1 MNRIIA
7 GGGGISGGKGAKTPR
22 QQQAP
27 SQNQQYVAYTPTE
40 AKNSLFSTSYAK
52 IIDLIAEGEIV
63 GLKSGDQS
71 IFLENTPLQNPGGSY
86 NFSNVT
92 VFTRPGTQ
100 NQSYIPGF
108 EDIENEVSVGVTVT
122 QSIPIVRT
130 ITDTTVNAVKIT
142 VTVPS
147 LQAST
152 EKGDI
157 LGADVTISIYV
168 QYAGGGYNLSV
179 KDTISGR
186 TNQPYQRQYLVPLSG
201 PFPIDIRVSR
211 ETPDSV
217 SNTLANAFSWTS
229 YTEVTYAKLAY
240 PNSALVAL
248 RVDAEQFN
256 AIPSRSYLIRGR
268 KVSIPSNATVDSST
282 GRLIYVGV
290 WDGTFQA
297 AQWTTDP
304 AWCLWDLLTNKRF
317 GLGDHIT
324 SSQLDKWAFFSA
336 SQYSSAL
343 VSDGFNGVEPRFS
356 CNFIIQSAEEVF
368 KVVNDFASI
377 FRAMPYWGAGSITIS
392 QDRPAD
398 PVHLFTYANVDQ
410 EAGFSY
416 SSSSVKVR
424 PTVAVVQYFN
434 NDLRDIDYEIIEDKE
449 GIAKFG
455 VIKTEIQAVACTS
468 RGQANR
474 IGKWL
479 LYTENNEYETCTF
492 VTSIDAGVVIR
503 PGSIISISDPVRAGS
518 RRGGRVS
525 SVSGAQVFV
534 DSTDGLTWA
543 QNSTLSV
550 ILPSGTVQTRAVDS
564 IANNTFSLSSAFSV
578 TPNPNAI
585 WIYETPT
592 VEASLW
598 RVISVQEQDG
608 VKYAVTCLSH
618 NPSKYK
624 YIEEGLTLRKRDIT
638 SLNEIPAS
646 PENLAAIELLYENA
660 GRALS
665 KIVVNWASVPGVNSY
680 KVSWR
685 RESGNWTTETVPRPE
700 YEILESSEGKYEI
713 GVASISAGLL
723 ASPPAILQ
731 FTGYGKTF
739 PPTTPTGLS
748 LIAIDSASAIL
759 SWDLAADLDVRI
771 GGKVLIRHSVLTT
784 GASWEN
790 SQDLVPSAAG
800 NQTQK
805 QIPLLTGTILV
816 KFQDDSGNRS
826 VNPASVVVTLPTPL
840 PRYTVINYAEELESP
855 PFSGNFTNMVYSSE
869 LGGIILATGT
879 TIDSMAIDG
888 NWDAL
893 GSIDGIGGVA
903 GTGEYEFGST
913 YDMGAIFDVNLMR
926 RLASY
931 AYLPSSLWDDKL
943 ELIDSWGTLDETG
956 LDKVNTSLYVRSTN
970 DNPAGTPTW
979 SPWREFANAIV
990 KARAFQFKAIAESA
1004 DNSQNIAITQLGA
1017 KLELQQR
1024 VENSATITTNTTGV
1038 YNVTFANRF
1047 YVAPSVGITAY
1058 NMDHA
1063 DDMTVAN
1070 VTTTGFTIQFKQGG
1084 SFLSRD
1090 FVYTAVG
1097 YGKGE

>member
-1 MNRIIA
+1 MNKVIA
-7 GGGGISGGKGAKTPR
+7 GSGGISGGKGARAPK
-22 QQQAP
+22 QQAP
-27 SQNQQYVAYTPTE
+27 AQSQEYVAYTPTE
-40 AKNSLFSTSYAK
+40 VKNSLFSTSYAK

-63 GLKSGDQS
+63 GLKNGDQS
-71 IFLENTPLQNPGGSY
+71 IFLENTPLQNPNGSY
-86 NFSNVT
+86 NFNNVT
-92 VFTRPGTQ
+92 VFTRQGTQ
-100 NQSYIPGF
+100 NQTHIPGF

-130 ITDTTVNAVKIT
+130 ITDTTVSAAKIT
-142 VTVPS
+142 ITVPS
-147 LQAST
+147 LQTST
-152 EKGDI
+152 EKGDV
-157 LGADVTISIYV
+157 LGTEVTLSIYV
-168 QYAGGGYNLSV
+168 QYGGGGYNLSLR
-179 KDTISGR
+179 DTISGR
-186 TNQPYQRQYLVPLSG
+186 TNQPYQRQYLIPLSG

-211 ETPDSV
+211 ETADSV

-229 YTEVTYAKLAY
+229 YTEVTYAKLTY

-268 KVSIPSNATVDSST
+268 KVSIPSNATVDSAT
-282 GRLIYVGV
+282 GRLIYAGV

-317 GLGDHIT
+317 GVGDHIT

-343 VSDGFNGVEPRFS
+343 VPDGFGGQEPRFS

-368 KVVNDFASI
+368 KVINDFASI
-377 FRAMPYWGAGSITIS
+377 FRAMPYWGAGGITIS

-398 PVHLFTYANVDQ
+398 PAYPFTYANVDQ
-410 EAGFSY
+410 EAGFTY

-434 NDLRDIDYEIIEDKE
+434 NELRDIDYEVVEDRE
-449 GIAKFG
+449 GIARFG

-479 LYTENNEYETCTF
+479 LYTENNEYETCAF

-503 PGSIISISDPVRAGS
+503 PGSIVLISDPVRAGS

-525 SVSGAQVFV
+525 SVFGAQVFV
-534 DSTDGLTWA
+534 DSTSGLTWA

-550 ILPSGTVQTRAVDS
+550 VLPNGTVQTRAVDT
-564 IANNTFSLSSAFSV
+564 IANNTFSLSSAFSI
-578 TPNPNAI
+578 TPNANAI
-585 WIYETPT
+585 WIYETPA

-608 VKYAVTCLSH
+608 VKYAVSCLSY

-624 YIEEGLTLRKRDIT
+624 YVEEGLTLRKRDIT
-638 SLNEIPAS
+638 NLNEIPAS
-646 PENLAAIELLYENA
+646 PENLTAIELLYENT

-665 KIVVNWASVPGVNSY
+665 KIAVSWASVPGVNSY

-685 RESGNWTTETVPRPE
+685 RENGNWTTETVPRPQ
-700 YEILESSEGKYEI
+700 YEILESSEGGYEI
-713 GVASISAGLL
+713 GVASVNAALL
-723 ASPPAILQ
+723 VSPPAILE

-739 PPTTPTGLS
+739 PPTAPTGLS
-748 LIAIDSASAIL
+748 LIPIDSASAIL

-771 GGKVLIRHSVLTT
+771 GGKVLIRHSVLTS
-784 GASWEN
+784 GALWEN

-805 QIPLLTGTILV
+805 QIPLLNGTVLV

-826 VNPASVVVTLPTPL
+826 VNSASVVVTLPTPL
-840 PRYTVINYAEELESP
+840 PRYTVVNYAEELESP

-879 TIDSMAIDG
+879 TIDSMALDG
-888 NWDAL
+888 NWDGL
-893 GSIDGIGGVA
+893 GDIDGIGGVA
-903 GTGEYEFGST
+903 GAGEYEFGST

-926 RLASY
+926 QFASY
-931 AYLPSSLWDDKL
+931 AYQPSNLWDSKL
-943 ELIDSWGTLDETG
+943 EDIDSWGTLDETG
-956 LDKVNTSLYVRSTN
+956 LDRVNAALYVRSTN

-990 KARAFQFKAIAESA
+990 KARAFQFKTIAEST

-1024 VENSATITTNTTGV
+1024 VESSATITTDTISP

-1063 DDMTVAN
+1063 DDMTVTN
-1070 VTTTGFTIQFKQGG
+1070 VTTTGFTIAFRHGG
-1084 SFLSRD
+1084 NLLSRN

>member
-1 MNRIIA
+1 MNKVIA
-7 GGGGISGGKGAKTPR
+7 GSGGISGGKGARAPK
-22 QQQAP
+22 QQAP
-27 SQNQQYVAYTPTE
+27 AQSQEYVAYTPTE
-40 AKNSLFSTSYAK
+40 VKNSLFSTSYAK

-63 GLKSGDQS
+63 GLKNGDQS
-71 IFLENTPLQNPGGSY
+71 IFLENTPLQNPNGSY
-86 NFSNVT
+86 NFNNVT
-92 VFTRPGTQ
+92 VFTRQGTQ
-100 NQSYIPGF
+100 NQTHIPGF

-130 ITDTTVNAVKIT
+130 ITDTTVSAAKIT
-142 VTVPS
+142 ITVPS
-147 LQAST
+147 LQTST
-152 EKGDI
+152 EKGDV
-157 LGADVTISIYV
+157 LGTEVTLSIYV
-168 QYAGGGYNLSV
+168 QYGGGGYNLSLR
-179 KDTISGR
+179 DTISGR
-186 TNQPYQRQYLVPLSG
+186 TNQPYQRQYLIPLSG

-211 ETPDSV
+211 ETADSV

-229 YTEVTYAKLAY
+229 YTEVTYAKLTY

-268 KVSIPSNATVDSST
+268 KVSIPSNATVDSAT
-282 GRLIYVGV
+282 GRLIYAGV

-317 GLGDHIT
+317 GVGDHIT

-343 VSDGFNGVEPRFS
+343 VPDGFGGQEPRFS

-368 KVVNDFASI
+368 KVINDFASI
-377 FRAMPYWGAGSITIS
+377 FRAMPYWGAGGITIS

-398 PVHLFTYANVDQ
+398 PAYPFTYANVDQ
-410 EAGFSY
+410 EAGFTY

-434 NDLRDIDYEIIEDKE
+434 NELRDIDYEVVEDRE
-449 GIAKFG
+449 GIARFG

-479 LYTENNEYETCTF
+479 LYTENNEYETCAF

-503 PGSIISISDPVRAGS
+503 PGSIVLISDPVRAGS

-525 SVSGAQVFV
+525 SVFGAQVFV
-534 DSTDGLTWA
+534 DSTSGLTWA

-550 ILPSGTVQTRAVDS
+550 VLPNGTVQTRAVDT
-564 IANNTFSLSSAFSV
+564 IANNTFSLSSAFSI
-578 TPNPNAI
+578 TPNANAI
-585 WIYETPT
+585 WIYETPA

-608 VKYAVTCLSH
+608 VKYAVSCLSY

-624 YIEEGLTLRKRDIT
+624 YVEEGLTLRKRDIT
-638 SLNEIPAS
+638 NLNEIPAS
-646 PENLAAIELLYENA
+646 PENLTAIELLYENT

-665 KIVVNWASVPGVNSY
+665 KIAVSWASVPGVNSY

-685 RESGNWTTETVPRPE
+685 RENGNWTTETVPRPQ
-700 YEILESSEGKYEI
+700 YEILESSEGGYEI
-713 GVASISAGLL
+713 GVASVNAALL
-723 ASPPAILQ
+723 VSPPAILE

-739 PPTTPTGLS
+739 PPTAPTGLS
-748 LIAIDSASAIL
+748 LIPIDSASAIL

-771 GGKVLIRHSVLTT
+771 GGKVLIRHSVLTS
-784 GASWEN
+784 GALWEN

-805 QIPLLTGTILV
+805 QIPLLNGTVLV

-826 VNPASVVVTLPTPL
+826 VNSASVVVTLPTPL
-840 PRYTVINYAEELESP
+840 PRYTVVNYAEELESP

-879 TIDSMAIDG
+879 TIDSMALDG
-888 NWDAL
+888 NWDGL
-893 GSIDGIGGVA
+893 GDIDGIGGVA
-903 GTGEYEFGST
+903 GAGEYEFGST

-926 RLASY
+926 QFASY
-931 AYLPSSLWDDKL
+931 AYQPSNLWDSKL
-943 ELIDSWGTLDETG
+943 EDIDSWGTLDETG
-956 LDKVNTSLYVRSTN
+956 LDRVNAALYVRSTN

-990 KARAFQFKAIAESA
+990 KARAFQFKTIAEST

-1024 VENSATITTNTTGV
+1024 VESSATITTDTISP

-1063 DDMTVAN
+1063 DDMTVTN
-1070 VTTTGFTIQFKQGG
+1070 VTTTGFTIAFRHGG
-1084 SFLSRD
+1084 SLLSRN
-1090 FVYTAVG
+1090 FAYTAVG